1 MGEQSSSRLKGD
13 DYQHLY
19 SWYELLQL
27 LDPQTPYSHG
37 FVEHPAAG
45 AADDVTLHSGKGAVA
60 KYTQVK
66 FHVDQQSQYSSSSVV
81 EIPPGSKR
89 SILHKLFDSWKT
101 LRASSN
107 ARIEIWLVSNWASA
121 DDIGRFLLDTCALKE
136 EFFLAGAKSDAAKI
150 RATWQLSLAANEEEL
165 HEFCRSLRLRLGYGG
180 FQELEEK
187 VDDRMARYGLR
198 IGKDPRAIALD
209 IVRGWIKDGGEN
221 KRIDRTVLE
230 GVIQQRNLRTVP
242 TEQPKVSLWIHGW
255 AKRHYDLSPTIEL
268 DWTSFFHL
276 ETRSVAPQDVWD
288 RQLFPQLREAR
299 TKLAAMSGGTYID
312 FRGKLPLTASLAV
325 GFVFSESF
333 GVRFRV
339 EQPSGGET
347 FLWRSDAGAEPFEL
361 NGQQAPLD
369 PQANEGIVALS
380 ITGDATPDIHRLV
393 RSTPGTFKASLNLSP
408 KPGSSATSI
417 HSAGEAVSIA
427 NQAKEQMRRFRTESG
442 LSAIHLVLYCP
453 STVAL
458 FLGQR
463 MNALGRVMTWER
475 SADGS
480 YQPSVTLL
488 TG

>member
-1 MGEQSSSRLKGD
+1 VGEQSSSRLKGD

-27 LDPQTPYSHG
+27 LDSQTPYSYG
-37 FVEHPAAG
+37 FVEHPTAG
-45 AADDVTLHSGKGAVA
+45 AADDVTLHSEEEKVA

-81 EIPPGSKR
+81 EIRPGSKR
-89 SILHKLFDSWKT
+89 SILHKLFDSWKA
-101 LRASSN
+101 LRASSH
-107 ARIEIWLVSNWASA
+107 ACIEIWLVSNWASA
-121 DDIGRFLLDTCALKE
+121 EDIGRFLLDTCALKE

-150 RATWQLSLAANEEEL
+150 RAAWQLSVGASEEEL
-165 HEFCRSLRLRLGYGG
+165 HEFCRSLRLRLGYSG

-187 VDDRMARYGLR
+187 VDDRMARHGLR
-198 IGKDPRAIALD
+198 YGKDPRAIALD
-209 IVRGWIKDGGEN
+209 VVRGWIKEGGER

-230 GVIQQRNLRTVP
+230 TVIQQRGLRAIP
-242 TEQPKVSLWIHGW
+242 TQQPQASLWIHGW
-255 AKRHYDLSPTIEL
+255 ARRHYDVTPTSEL
-268 DWTSFFHL
+268 DWTSFFRL
-276 ETRSVAPQDVWD
+276 ETRSVATQEVWD
-288 RQLFPQLREAR
+288 KQLFPQLREAR
-299 TKLAAMSGGTYID
+299 TKFAAMSAGTYID

-325 GFVFSESF
+325 GFVFSEAF

-347 FLWRSDAGAEPFEL
+347 FLWRSDAGSEPFEL
-361 NGQQAPLD
+361 SGQQALLE
-369 PQANEGIVALS
+369 PQASEGIVAFS
-380 ITGDATPDIHRLV
+380 ITGDATADIQRLAQS
-393 RSTPGTFKASLNLSP
+393 RPGAFKAILNLTP
-408 KPGSSATSI
+408 KPGPSATSI
-417 HSAGEAVSIA
+417 HSAGEAVSMA
-427 NQAKEQMRRFRTESG
+427 NQAKEQMRRFRTEFG

-463 MNALGRVMTWER
+463 MNALGKVGTWER

-480 YQPSVTLL
+480 YHPSVTLL